1 MPLVYPTRLCML
13 EMLKSINC
21 LPNHPL
27 RQLSSF
33 GTGGA
38 ADLLIE
44 VSDVMGLRAA
54 IDLAS
59 KSNHNWSILGGGS
72 NIIVSDDGVEEP
84 IIQFRCED
92 SLERLDN

>member
-1 MPLVYPTRLCML
+1 MF
-13 EMLKSINC
+13 KSMNC

-33 GTGGA
+33 GTGGK

-44 VSDVMGLRAA
+44 VSDEMGLREA

-59 KSNHNWSILGGGS
+59 KSNRNWSILGGGS
-72 NIIVSDDGVEEP
+72 NNDDP
-84 IIQFRCED
+84 
-92 SLERLDN
+92 SLLTDDPGGGRPVRSPSKAMDNKQGQS